1 MWILLDALLS
11 ERQKRSACGKKEEVM
26 AVMKVK
32 AEIRSNN
39 GYKAMLWVEGA
50 DELVGFEKPGNVTK
64 ERFLAELSS

>member
-1 MWILLDALLS
+1 
-11 ERQKRSACGKKEEVM
+11 M